1 MKKSFIIS
9 FLIVINTCPV
19 FSQSN
24 YFALKGYIK
33 GIQNGKVKL
42 VYDNNIPGININDSA
57 QVKNGFF
64 EIHGRLPRRYPH
76 ETLLWLN
83 DSIPTDRFFISTG
96 SQTIHLN
103 INRFY
108 ISPETNTPAGN
119 ENEIFQQ
126 EMQPVEYLVSFYY
139 ANRQK
144 IIDEK
149 YRGNPPAKVIDSLKA
164 ALEKLSLAKDSVILH
179 FIRNHSQS
187 YVGLWHLFDRI
198 QLMGYRPELEK
209 AYLALN
215 NNVRNSSVGKLTGD
229 YLYHSKELQPGA
241 VFPALTLL
249 TKDGTTIRLKPGE
262 GNKITLIDFWY
273 SHCSPCIAQFPDL
286 KGFYAKYHS
295 KGFDIISISTDKK
308 NEQELWH
315 HTIATYQLPWPQYV
329 DIEQIAGSKLGISVF
344 PYNFMIDSKGKI
356 INKRVTMIQLQ
367 NILEK
372 YFGWR

>member
-1 MKKSFIIS
+1 MKNIFIIS
-9 FLIVINTCPV
+9 ALLLTSALAVYGQGNHFI
-19 FSQSN
+19 
-24 YFALKGYIK
+24 LKGYIK

-64 EIHGRLPRRYPH
+64 EIHGRLPRGYPH

-149 YRGNPPAKVIDSLKA
+149 YHGNPPAKVIDSLKG
-164 ALEKLSLAKDSVILH
+164 ALENLSLAKDSVMVN
-179 FIRNHSQS
+179 FIKNHSQS

-198 QLMGYRPELEK
+198 QLMGYRPEIEK
-209 AYLALN
+209 AYLALSN
-215 NNVRNSSVGKLTGD
+215 HVRNSSLGKLTGE
-229 YLYHSKELQPGA
+229 YLYRSKALQPGA

-249 TKDGTTIRLKPGE
+249 AKDGTTILLKPGE
-262 GNKITLIDFWY
+262 GNKVTLIDFWY
-273 SHCSPCIAQFPDL
+273 SHCSPCIAQFSDL
-286 KGFYAKYHS
+286 KKLYTRYHPEGFE
-295 KGFDIISISTDKK
+295 IVSISTDQV
-308 NEQELWH
+308 NEIELWH
-315 HTIATYQLPWPQYV
+315 NTIAKYQLPWPQFL
-329 DIEQIAGSKLGISVF
+329 DIKQIAGSKLGINVF
-344 PYNFMIDSKGKI
+344 PYNFLIDNKGRI

-367 NILEK
+367 NILQK
-372 YFGWR
+372 YFTE